1 MKDST
6 SLDNHLSKVIH
17 KSKMVETE
25 YHLFATLSELMNLNI
40 EYQWL
45 LMLKGKKSEKLDFL
59 KKEHKGIEP
68 EPDEASGSII
78 IACTERQRTYSH

>member
-1 MKDST
+1 
-6 SLDNHLSKVIH
+6 
-17 KSKMVETE
+17 MVEIE
-25 YHLFATLSELMNLNI
+25 YHLFATLNELMNLNI

-68 EPDEASGSII
+68 EPDDASGSSCQLLGN
-78 IACTERQRTYSH
+78 AECTGTC